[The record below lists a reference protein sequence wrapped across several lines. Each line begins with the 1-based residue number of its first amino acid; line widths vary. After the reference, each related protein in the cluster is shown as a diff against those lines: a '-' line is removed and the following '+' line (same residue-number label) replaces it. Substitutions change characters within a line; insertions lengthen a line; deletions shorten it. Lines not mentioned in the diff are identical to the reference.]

1 MCIKFSMLC
10 VRQVMNNLTE
20 GQMLFSVIGESILKI
35 LESFPVVEKF
45 MSRSL
50 ETLLLHLTS
59 TGIVHENRTDIF
71 LKKGRKVKKEEKK
84 EGREKRL
91 ICIFPNSA
99 CPDGLLGVELSLSP
113 AVSHCQSISGMFFSL
128 PGWFGARGHNGS
140 GLSNSIPHLAHG
152 ASTRAPFFVQQIPIV

>member
-50 ETLLLHLTS
+50 ETSLPHLTS
-59 TGIVHENRTDIF
+59 TGIVHKNRTDIF
-71 LKKGRKVKKEEKK
+71 LKKGRKVKKKRRK
-84 EGREKRL
+84 GGRKGWFVFFHIQL
-91 ICIFPNSA
+91 VQTDFW
-99 CPDGLLGVELSLSP
+99 GLNCHCHLLCHTASPSLGCSSLSLAGLEP
-113 AVSHCQSISGMFFSL
+113 EATMEVDWAILSHTLHMGPVHVHLF
-128 PGWFGARGHNGS
+128 
-140 GLSNSIPHLAHG
+140 LSNRFP
-152 ASTRAPFFVQQIPIV
+152 